1 MVQAV
6 RGAQRERIIAL
17 NGVGV
22 SYARRAIP
30 FLRSQQR
37 FWALKDV
44 TFDVAAGET
53 VGIIGHNAS
62 GKSTLLKV
70 IAGIIGP
77 DHGHIERANI
87 NVSLLSLQVGFLPHL
102 TGRENALLSAMLLG
116 LGKHDARDRLGE
128 IIEFADIGDFADEPL
143 KTYSAG
149 MRARLGF
156 AVAYHSAAELILI
169 DEILGVGDEDFRRK
183 SAKAIEET
191 IRSHRTVILVSH
203 NMTTIQDLC
212 NRVVWI
218 EHGCSH
224 SVGDPRTV
232 ISAYREHQIEASRKH
247 A

>member
-1 MVQAV
+1 MTSPSEHSSIVS
-6 RGAQRERIIAL
+6 L
-17 NGVGV
+17 SGVGV
-22 SYARRAIP
+22 TYARRAIRLFRP
-30 FLRSQQR
+30 EQP

-44 TFDVAAGET
+44 TFEVSPGET
-53 VGIIGHNAS
+53 IGIIGHNAA

-70 IAGIIGP
+70 IAGIISP
-77 DHGHIERANI
+77 DRGSIRRADI

-116 LGKHDARDRLGE
+116 LSKRDAIERMGD
-128 IIEFADIGDFADEPL
+128 IIAFADIGDFIDEPL

-156 AVAYHSAAELILI
+156 SVAYYSTAELILI
-169 DEILGVGDEDFRRK
+169 DEVFGVGDENFRRK

-191 IRSHRTVILVSH
+191 IRSHRTVVLVSH
-203 NMTTIQDLC
+203 NLATIQDLS

-224 SVGDPRTV
+224 SVGPPDQV
-232 ISAYREHQIEASRKH
+232 IKAYRQYQIDASRTH
-247 A
+247 G